1 MAFAAQEV
9 QRAFRPHAPKN
20 TAVIIFFTSL
30 LTKTIPGYL
39 IGTVLIS
46 VIIQVENLNAPAQLP
61 SSDTALNADAGQ
73 FESPIRS
80 KDLFNDRSCVFIE
93 HEGMIYALRATRAG
107 KLILT
112 K

>member
-1 MAFAAQEV
+1 MQHRNSV
-9 QRAFRPHAPKN
+9 MQ
-20 TAVIIFFTSL
+20 IFFTSL
-30 LTKTIPGYL
+30 LTKTILSYL

-46 VIIQVENLNAPAQLP
+46 IRIQVENLNAPAQHP
-61 SSDTALNADAGQ
+61 SCDAALEADVGQ
-73 FESPIRS
+73 FEVPIRS
-80 KDLFNDRSCVFIE
+80 KDLFNDRNCVFIE

>member
-1 MAFAAQEV
+1 MQ
-9 QRAFRPHAPKN
+9 
-20 TAVIIFFTSL
+20 IFFTSL
-30 LTKTIPGYL
+30 LTKTILRYL

-46 VIIQVENLNAPAQLP
+46 IHVQVENLNAPAQHP
-61 SSDTALNADAGQ
+61 SCDAALEADVGQ
-73 FESPIRS
+73 FEVPIRS
-80 KDLFNDRSCVFIE
+80 KDLFNDRNCVFIE

>member
-1 MAFAAQEV
+1 MRRQPVVSRQCDARHVAT
-9 QRAFRPHAPKN
+9 K
-20 TAVIIFFTSL
+20 IFFTSL
-30 LTKTIPGYL
+30 LTKVIRIYL

-46 VIIQVENLNAPAQLP
+46 IRIQVENLNAPAHLP
-61 SSDTALNADAGQ
+61 TSDAALDADAGQ

-80 KDLFNDRSCVFIE
+80 KDLFNERSCVFIE

>member
-1 MAFAAQEV
+1 MQHPDSV
-9 QRAFRPHAPKN
+9 MQ
-20 TAVIIFFTSL
+20 IFFTSL
-30 LTKTIPGYL
+30 LTKTILRYL

-46 VIIQVENLNAPAQLP
+46 IRVQVENLSTPAQQP
-61 SSDTALNADAGQ
+61 SCDAALEADVGQ
-73 FESPIRS
+73 FEVPIRS

>member
-1 MAFAAQEV
+1 M
-9 QRAFRPHAPKN
+9 
-20 TAVIIFFTSL
+20 
-30 LTKTIPGYL
+30 
-39 IGTVLIS
+39 
-46 VIIQVENLNAPAQLP
+46 ENLNAPAQFP
-61 SSDTALNADAGQ
+61 TSDAALDADAGQ

-80 KDLFNDRSCVFIE
+80 KDLFNERSCVFIE